1 MWIDVPGVLGD
12 GPEVLARQVRE
23 QPEQEFADAASGL
36 DPGEPPGHPFEQPVG
51 LGLPPGRSYAVAHRH
66 RMITSRPHNRA

>member
-36 DPGEPPGHPFEQPVG
+36 DPGERPAI
-51 LGLPPGRSYAVAHRH
+51 RSSSLSASAYHRAGP
-66 RMITSRPHNRA
+66 TLWPTATA